1 MRSTCPLLLYAALA
15 SLAAACSRPPE
26 RAREHARPAR
36 TPAITDVYAAPGMR
50 TLSGAVKSDLA
61 RVDVPDLDS
70 NDVTVIDP
78 VALKVVDR
86 YPVGRGPQHVVPSFD
101 LRTLWV
107 TGSAQGKI
115 QGSLTPI
122 DPISGKPGPVK
133 RVEDAY
139 NMYFTPDGTSALVVA
154 ESRKRLDYRD
164 PRTMTLQG
172 QLPVPNCSAST
183 TRTSPRTARMPSSPA
198 SSQAR
203 WRRSTSGT
211 ARCWDTCRSQS
222 VGCRRTSGSRPTA
235 APFTSPT

>member
-1 MRSTCPLLLYAALA
+1 MAGTIRSTCPLLLCAALA

-26 RAREHARPAR
+26 RARERARPAR
-36 TPAITDVYAAPGMR
+36 TPAIADVYAAPDMR
-50 TLSGAVKSDLA
+50 TLSGAVKSALA
-61 RVDVPDLDS
+61 RVYVPDLDS

-139 NMYFTPDGTSALVVA
+139 NMYFTPDGASALVVA
-154 ESRKRLDYRD
+154 ESRKRLDYRN

-172 QLPVPNCSAST
+172 QLPVPNCPGINHADFAPDGSYAIFTCEFAGSLAKIDV
-183 TRTSPRTARMPSSPA
+183 RSRKVLGLLITAES
-198 SSQAR
+198 
-203 WRRSTSGT
+203 
-211 ARCWDTCRSQS
+211 
-222 VGCRRTSGSRPTA
+222 
-235 APFTSPT
+235 